1 MPFGRRRPLMRA
13 AAVGGIAYTASR
25 RGAMAGQQQ
34 AEEQEQ
40 APPEAY
46 APPPPSPVPA
56 QPPAQ
61 APEDSAVAKIE
72 QLAKLH
78 ESGVLTDEEF
88 SAAKAKALGIN

>member
-40 APPEAY
+40 APQEDY
-46 APPPPSPVPA
+46 APPPPPEAETPA
-56 QPPAQ
+56 A
-61 APEDSAVAKIE
+61 APEDSAIEKIE

-78 ESGVLTDEEF
+78 ETGVLTDEEF
-88 SAAKAKALGIN
+88 SAAKAKALGLN